1 MGYFFILLYLIIV
14 GLVIEIAS
22 TLLVFTG
29 LKKSISR
36 YQVISMLTGTGF
48 TTDES
53 KLIIDHPLRRK
64 ISAFLIL
71 FGAFSLAV
79 IISSIS
85 NILSNDFKT
94 TELMVISS
102 SLLALLF
109 ILKIPK
115 VSRFFSHKAEEETK
129 DSYPLSELPIKD
141 VLYFDQDDFIT
152 TLEVRDDFHYV
163 GKKVHTLI
171 KRGEDVHIILL
182 IRGDMPVRE
191 NLYDQEI
198 QEGDRLIVYGNEPL
212 IRSKFFD
219 EDEEPKD
226 KEESR
231 RDQRPQ
237 EPKDPE
243 AKL

>member
-22 TLLVFTG
+22 TMLVFTG

-36 YQVISMLTGTGF
+36 FQVISMLTGTGF

-64 ISAFLIL
+64 IGAFLIL

-85 NILSNDFKT
+85 SILSNDFKT

-102 SLLALLF
+102 TLLVLMLIF
-109 ILKIPK
+109 KIPQ
-115 VSRFFSHKAEEETK
+115 VQRFFSKTAEEETR

-141 VLYFDQDDFIT
+141 VLYFDKDDFIT
-152 TLEVRDDFHYV
+152 TLEVRDDFFYV
-163 GKKVHTLI
+163 GKQVNELI
-171 KRGEDVHIILL
+171 NQGEDIHIILL

-191 NLYDQEI
+191 NLYEQEI
-198 QEGDRLIVYGNEPL
+198 QQGDRLIVYGNEPL

-219 EDEEPKD
+219 EEEQPKD

-231 RDQRPQ
+231 HDQRPQ
-237 EPKDPE
+237 EPRDPE
-243 AKL
+243 SKL